1 MNPVSLACAYLAERP
16 LATLLITL
24 LLALGVGTIS
34 ALLSFDHQFRDRLLR
49 EARDVHLV
57 VGSKGS
63 RLQLVLSTVL
73 HVDYPTGNI
82 PWNEAAPLLDHP
94 AVSRAVPV
102 SLGDSVGPFRVVGT
116 TGIFL
121 EAQGAHL
128 AKGRIWDGSFEA
140 VLGATVARELG
151 LDVGNVFATTHGV
164 VDGGPEHVHDN
175 YTVTGVLA
183 PTGGVAD
190 RLVLTSLESIWE
202 VHDQRVP
209 TAGDGR
215 APGGGGDSAG
225 KDEGQSGDRRAQ
237 ARNARDR
244 DMAEA
249 EITALLLRF
258 HSPVSMLRL
267 APEIDRHSAMITASP
282 AVEIGRL
289 FALLAPALDVL
300 RGFGIVL
307 MAGAALAVFTTLTG
321 ALELRQRDIAILRAL
336 GAVRTWTA
344 GVLVA
349 EALIL
354 TLAGTLLGFALGHGA
369 LAIIGSVIPEAGN
382 AGLSGLV
389 AAPGEAWLFLA
400 ALLTGLVSAGV
411 PLLRASH
418 GNLSEILA
426 RN

>member
-1 MNPVSLACAYLAERP
+1 MNPVALACAYLAERP
-16 LATLLITL
+16 LATLLTTL
-24 LLALGVGTIS
+24 LLALGVGTVS

-49 EARDVHLV
+49 DTRDVHLV
-57 VGSKGS
+57 AGSKGS
-63 RLQLVLSTVL
+63 RLQLVLSSVL

-82 PWNEAAPLLDHP
+82 PWDQAVPLLDHP

-102 SLGDSVGPFRVVGT
+102 SLGDSVGAFRVVGT
-116 TGIFL
+116 TGVFL
-121 EAQGAHL
+121 EAHEAQL
-128 AKGRIWDGSFEA
+128 ARGRVWDGSFEA
-140 VLGATVARELG
+140 VLGATAARELG
-151 LDVGNVFATTHGV
+151 LDAGDVFATTHGV
-164 VDGGPEHVHDN
+164 ETGGLEHSHET
-175 YTVTGVLA
+175 YTVSGVLA

-190 RLVLTSLESIWE
+190 RLVLTSLESIWD
-202 VHDQRVP
+202 VHDQRIP
-209 TAGDGR
+209 TAGDGHAHDEDASDRKR
-215 APGGGGDSAG
+215 AEP
-225 KDEGQSGDRRAQ
+225 
-237 ARNARDR
+237 
-244 DMAEA
+244 
-249 EITALLLRF
+249 EITAVLLTF

-267 APEIDRHSAMITASP
+267 APQIDRHSAMITASP

-321 ALELRQRDIAILRAL
+321 ALDLRQRDVAILRAL
-336 GAVRTWTA
+336 GAVRTWTVS
-344 GVLVA
+344 VLVA

-369 LAIIGSVIPEAGN
+369 LAVIGGVIPEAGN

-411 PLLRASH
+411 PLLRASR
-418 GNLSEILA
+418 GSLSEILA
-426 RN
+426 RG

>member
-82 PWNEAAPLLDHP
+82 PWNEAVPLLGHP

-128 AKGRIWDGSFEA
+128 AKGRVWDGSFQA

-164 VDGGPEHVHDN
+164 VAGGPEHVHDN

-202 VHDQRVP
+202 VHDQRAP

-215 APGGGGDSAG
+215 APGGGDSAG

-237 ARNARDR
+237 AGNARDR

-336 GAVRTWTA
+336 GAVRAWTA

-369 LAIIGSVIPEAGN
+369 LAVIGTVIPEAGN

-389 AAPGEAWLFLA
+389 AAPGETWLFLA
-400 ALLTGLVSAGV
+400 AILTGLVSAGV
-411 PLLRASH
+411 PLLRASR

>member
-49 EARDVHLV
+49 EARTVHLV

-82 PWNEAAPLLDHP
+82 PWNEAVPLLDHP

-102 SLGDSVGPFRVVGT
+102 SLGDSVGAFRVVGT
-116 TGIFL
+116 TGVFL
-121 EAQGAHL
+121 EARNAHL
-128 AKGRIWDGSFEA
+128 AKGRAWDGSFEA
-140 VLGATVARELG
+140 VLGATAARKLG
-151 LDVGNVFATTHGV
+151 LDVGDVFATTHGV
-164 VDGGPEHVHDN
+164 VAGGPEHVHDN

-183 PTGGVAD
+183 PTGGVTD
-190 RLVLTSLESIWE
+190 RLVLTSLESVWE
-202 VHDQRVP
+202 VHNQRIP
-209 TAGDGR
+209 TAGDGG
-215 APGGGGDSAG
+215 AAG
-225 KDEGQSGDRRAQ
+225 KGEGKTGSRRAQ
-237 ARNARDR
+237 EADARDSNL
-244 DMAEA
+244 AEA
-249 EITALLLRF
+249 EITALLLTF

-267 APEIDRHSAMITASP
+267 APEIDRNSTMITASP

-321 ALELRQRDIAILRAL
+321 VLDLRQRDIAILRAL
-336 GAVRTWTA
+336 GAIRAWTA

-369 LAIIGSVIPEAGN
+369 LAIIGIVIPEADN

-389 AAPGEAWLFLA
+389 VAPGEAWLFLA

-411 PLLRASH
+411 PLLRASR
-418 GNLSEILA
+418 GSLSEILA

>member
-1 MNPVSLACAYLAERP
+1 MNPVSLAFAYLAERP

-34 ALLSFDHQFRDRLLR
+34 ALLSFDHQFRERLLR
-49 EARDVHLV
+49 EARTVHLV

-63 RLQLVLSTVL
+63 RLQLVLSSVL

-94 AVSRAVPV
+94 AVSRAIPV
-102 SLGDSVGPFRVVGT
+102 SLGDSVGAFRVVGT
-116 TGIFL
+116 TGVFL
-121 EAQGAHL
+121 EAAGAHL
-128 AKGRIWDGSFEA
+128 ASGRAWDGTFEA
-140 VLGATVARELG
+140 VLGATAARELG
-151 LDVGNVFATTHGV
+151 LEVGDVFATTHGV
-164 VDGGPEHVHDN
+164 GTGGPEHGHDN

-202 VHDQRVP
+202 VHDQPTP
-209 TAGDGR
+209 TAGN
-215 APGGGGDSAG
+215 GDA
-225 KDEGQSGDRRAQ
+225 A
-237 ARNARDR
+237 ARNGGNTAGPRARQD
-244 DMAEA
+244 A
-249 EITALLLRF
+249 EITALLLTF

-282 AVEIGRL
+282 AMEIGRL

-300 RGFGIVL
+300 RGFGAVL
-307 MAGAALAVFTTLTG
+307 MAGAALAVFTTLTA

-344 GVLVA
+344 GVLLA

-369 LAIIGSVIPEAGN
+369 LAVIGNVIPEAGN

-411 PLLRASH
+411 PLLRASRAS
-418 GNLSEILA
+418 LSETLA